1 MNLRTLC
8 IVPAFALLGLT
19 AQFGCNSSGPGQPN
33 IPADY
38 ELRVT
43 LIQDPNVDSSRTI
56 AKLFKEGADY
66 DGAQLQFGN
75 NLLNFYNTK
84 YGFDTIFAFSQN
96 MTPGYAAGPRSFF
109 LDDSPF
115 YQDTIVITICSSF
128 VITDI
133 NVPAS
138 RIVRSTPPDNRVT
151 YTWSG
156 SANAQN
162 YVMAAVLADSAY
174 RSYGYSTYLVSGT
187 PSGTLPPEAF
197 SVSPNP
203 DLDTGLYNI
212 YVYAINGSPD
222 SAMTDGLLPVP
233 LPSQRPNN
241 ISSPDLIGRFGSI
254 QITLI
259 DTVRAQTSK

>member
-8 IVPAFALLGLT
+8 IAPALTFLGLT

-84 YGFDTIFAFSQN
+84 YGLDTIFAFSQD

-115 YQDTIVITICSSF
+115 YQDTIVFTVEGAFGITE
-128 VITDI
+128 I
-133 NVPAS
+133 NDPTTG
-138 RIVRSTPPDNRVT
+138 ILLPGNTVT

-156 SANAQN
+156 STNAQN

-174 RSYGYSTYLVSGT
+174 RSYGYSEYLPSIGTSGA
-187 PSGTLPPEAF
+187 LPVEAF
-197 SVSPNP
+197 SQSPSP
-203 DLDTGLYNI
+203 DMDTGLYNI
-212 YVYAINGSPD
+212 YVYAINGVPD

-233 LPSQRPNN
+233 LPLQFPNN

>member
-8 IVPAFALLGLT
+8 IVPAFTLLGLS

-38 ELRVT
+38 ELRAT
-43 LIQDPNVDSSRTI
+43 LIQDPNIDSSRII

-75 NLLNFYNTK
+75 SLLNFYNTK
-84 YGFDTIFAFSQN
+84 YGLDTIYAFSQD

-115 YQDTIVITICSSF
+115 YQDTIAITVGGAF
-128 VITDI
+128 DI
-133 NVPAS
+133 DTINSPATKIL
-138 RIVRSTPPDNRVT
+138 RAGETVT
-151 YTWSG
+151 YTWTG

-162 YVMAAVLADSAY
+162 YVMAAVLEDSAY
-174 RSYGYSTYLVSGT
+174 KSYGYSEYLPSVGT
-187 PSGTLPPEAF
+187 SGTLPAEAF
-197 SVSPNP
+197 SQSPSP

-212 YVYAINGSPD
+212 YVYAINGVPD

-233 LPSQRPNN
+233 LPLQFPNN
-241 ISSPDLIGRFGSI
+241 INSPDLIGRFGSI

>member
-1 MNLRTLC
+1 M
-8 IVPAFALLGLT
+8 PALTVLGLT
-19 AQFGCNSSGPGQPN
+19 AQFGCNSSGPGQPKLV
-33 IPADY
+33 ADY
-38 ELRVT
+38 QISAT
-43 LIQDPNVDSSRTI
+43 LIQDPNIDSSRII
-56 AKLFKEGADY
+56 AKLLKEGADY

-75 NLLNFYNTK
+75 SLLNFYNIK
-84 YGFDTIFAFSQN
+84 YGMDSIYAFSQD

-128 VITDI
+128 AITDI

-138 RIVRSTPPDNRVT
+138 HIVRSTPPDNRVT

-174 RSYGYSTYLVSGT
+174 RSYGYSTYLISGT
-187 PSGTLPPEAF
+187 TSGTIPPEAF
-197 SVSPNP
+197 SLSPNP

-212 YVYAINGSPD
+212 YVYAINGTPD
-222 SAMTDGLLPVP
+222 SAMTDRLLPVP
-233 LPSQRPNN
+233 LPSQRPDN
-241 ISSPDLIGRFGSI
+241 ISEPDLVGRFGSI